1 MREKFKKKFYEFKKL
16 LFHRNTALLVLAE
29 PLKLYTNA
37 RSAAFAA
44 QNCSEHPFY
53 CFTGIPHLSCS
64 QNPSS
69 YTPMPHPQLLRSKTA
84 ASTCFTVSPV
94 FQRQGA
100 RRPPRY
106 TPMPIPQLLRKQ
118 NCSEH
123 SFYCFTG
130 IPHSLCSQNPS
141 SSTQMPVPQ
150 LLNRKTAASTR
161 FTVSPEYRTF
171 RARIPRTPQVAK
183 SMLR

>member
-16 LFHRNTALLVLAE
+16 LFHRNTAPFVLAE
-29 PLKLYTNA
+29 PLQLYNKSLFHSFCSAKLQRALVLLFNRCSNARVLAEPLQLYTNA
-37 RSAAFAA
+37 HSAAFAT
-44 QNCSEHPFY
+44 QNCSEHLFY
-53 CFTGIPHLSCS
+53 CFTGVPTPGCS

-69 YTPMPHPQLLRSKTA
+69 YTPMPIPQLLQRKTA
-84 ASTCFTVSPV
+84 ASTRFTVSQV

-100 RRPPRY
+100 RRSPRY
-106 TPMPIPQLLRKQ
+106 TPMPIPQLLQ
-118 NCSEH
+118 
-123 SFYCFTG
+123 
-130 IPHSLCSQNPS
+130 
-141 SSTQMPVPQ
+141 
-150 LLNRKTAASTR
+150 RKTAASTR

>member
-16 LFHRNTALLVLAE
+16 LFHRNTAPFVLAE
-29 PLKLYTNA
+29 PLQLYTNA
-37 RSAAFAA
+37 HSAAFATQNCSEHLFYCFTGVPTPGCSQNPSLYTNAHSAAFAA
-44 QNCSEHPFY
+44 QNCTEHSFY

-69 YTPMPHPQLLRSKTA
+69 YTQMPLTQLLRSKTA

-100 RRPPRY
+100 R
-106 TPMPIPQLLRKQ
+106 
-118 NCSEH
+118 
-123 SFYCFTG
+123 
-130 IPHSLCSQNPS
+130 
-141 SSTQMPVPQ
+141 
-150 LLNRKTAASTR
+150 
-161 FTVSPEYRTF
+161 
-171 RARIPRTPQVAK
+171 IPRTPQVAK

>member
-1 MREKFKKKFYEFKKL
+1 MSKKKSPAVPTTGCLHQCLIRSFCIAKLQRALVL

-29 PLKLYTNA
+29 PLQLYTNA
-37 RSAAFAA
+37 HSAAFA
-44 QNCSEHPFY
+44 
-53 CFTGIPHLSCS
+53 
-64 QNPSS
+64 
-69 YTPMPHPQLLRSKTA
+69 
-84 ASTCFTVSPV
+84 V
-94 FQRQGA
+94 
-100 RRPPRY
+100 
-106 TPMPIPQLLRKQ
+106 Q

-130 IPHSLCSQNPS
+130 VPTPGCSQNPS
-141 SSTQMPVPQ
+141 SYTQMPLTQ
-150 LLNRKTAASTR
+150 LLRSKTAASTR

>member
-1 MREKFKKKFYEFKKL
+1 MSLKKYCFTGIPHFLCSQNPSSYTTKACSAAFATQNCSEHSFYCLTGVPTPGCSQNPSSSTRK
-16 LFHRNTALLVLAE
+16 AS
-29 PLKLYTNA
+29 
-37 RSAAFAA
+37 SAAFAA

-69 YTPMPHPQLLRSKTA
+69 YTQMPLTQLLRSKTA

-100 RRPPRY
+100 R
-106 TPMPIPQLLRKQ
+106 
-118 NCSEH
+118 
-123 SFYCFTG
+123 
-130 IPHSLCSQNPS
+130 
-141 SSTQMPVPQ
+141 
-150 LLNRKTAASTR
+150 
-161 FTVSPEYRTF
+161 
-171 RARIPRTPQVAK
+171 IPRTPQVAK